1 MTAKVTNIAVGD
13 AGVTKTEPTTGP
25 RFTVRG
31 MLVGGE
37 WLPSGEKGE
46 AEVRAPYDGRLVAR
60 VPAGGPGDVAR
71 AVASAAEALRR
82 DDFARADR
90 VRVLEQA
97 AAALNDR
104 RELFAEA
111 IALEAAKPLKT
122 ARVEAARAVETFAF
136 AAAEARRFAGDVVP
150 MDASTVGAGKTA
162 FTLRVP
168 VGVVAAISP
177 FNFPLNLVAHKV
189 APALA
194 AGCPVVLKPA
204 SQTPVSA
211 LLLAELL
218 DGLGVPAG
226 WLNVVT
232 GSGSTVGDALATH
245 DDVAYVTFTGS
256 SEVGW
261 ALAGKA
267 PRTKVRLELGST
279 SPLIVDSPGD
289 WQQAASKAVIGGFS
303 HAGQSCISTQRIYVH
318 EDIAD
323 DFVEALVRRVEDLIV
338 GDPMAEDTDVS
349 SLISDHDT
357 ERVKE
362 WIDEAVAAGGKVL
375 IGGEVVDGVLRPTV
389 IENAPPTTRLQSEEI
404 FGPVVTIT
412 RYESFDEALGLAND
426 SRYGL
431 QAGVYTSDLGK
442 ALRAAKV
449 LRFGGVLIND
459 VPTTRADQQPYGGVK
474 DSGNTREGP
483 AYAIE
488 EMTEHRLVSLQP

>member
-1 MTAKVTNIAVGD
+1 MKTAATNT
-13 AGVTKTEPTTGP
+13 AGANPDEPE
-25 RFTVRG
+25 FTLPG
-31 MLVGGE
+31 MLIGGE
-37 WLPSGEKGE
+37 WVPSGEKGLT
-46 AEVRAPYDGRLVAR
+46 EVRAPYDGRLVAR
-60 VPAGGPGDVAR
+60 VPAGGRGDVER

-82 DDFARADR
+82 DDFARVDR
-90 VRVLEQA
+90 IRVLEQT
-97 AAALNDR
+97 AAALSDR
-104 RELFAEA
+104 REHFARA
-111 IALEAAKPLKT
+111 IALESAKPLKT

-136 AAAEARRFAGDVVP
+136 AAAEARRFAGEVVP
-150 MDASTVGAGKTA
+150 MDATTAGAGKTA

-168 VGVVAAISP
+168 VGVVAAIAP

-204 SQTPVSA
+204 SQTPVTS

-218 DGLGVPAG
+218 HGLGVPAG
-226 WLNVVT
+226 WVNVVT
-232 GSGSTVGDALATH
+232 GGGSTVGEALSAH
-245 DDVAYVTFTGS
+245 EDVAYVTFTGS

-261 ALAGKA
+261 GMAAKS
-267 PRTKVRLELGST
+267 PRKKVRLELGST

-289 WQQAASKAVIGGFS
+289 WAKAASKAVPAAFS
-303 HAGQSCISTQRIYVH
+303 HAGQSCISTQRVYVH
-318 EDIAD
+318 ADVAD
-323 DFVEALVRRVEDLIV
+323 DFIEALVRRAEDLVV
-338 GDPMAEDTDVS
+338 GDPLAEDTDVS
-349 SLISDHDT
+349 SLISEGET

-375 IGGEVVDGVLRPTV
+375 VGGDVVDGVLRPTV
-389 IENAPPTTRLQSEEI
+389 IEGAPPTTRLQSEEV

-412 RYESFDEALGLAND
+412 RYESFEEALALAND

-449 LRFGGVLIND
+449 LRFGGVLVND
-459 VPTTRADQQPYGGVK
+459 VPTTRADQQPYGGVR

-488 EMTEHRLVSLQP
+488 EMTELRLVSLQA